1 VPLNSTGTFFMPL
14 WTDFNP
20 YSLNPGILDWY
31 TILIG
36 LLALAAL
43 TAHGA
48 NYLAVKTEGILQAR
62 ARRIARRAWLS
73 TIVLT
78 VLATLLTFAV
88 QPAIGASFSLRP
100 WEVIFPLIA
109 LVGLIGMGYF
119 PLRQRDLAAFVASCA
134 YLVGLLASTAV
145 TLYPLVLPAVNP
157 ANSLTISNASA
168 SPYAQAVG
176 LVWWSI
182 GMVLAILYL
191 ILTYRLFW
199 GKVRLTE
206 TIGY

>member
-1 VPLNSTGTFFMPL
+1 
-14 WTDFNP
+14 
-20 YSLNPGILDWY
+20 
-31 TILIG
+31 

-43 TAHGA
+43 TTHKA
-48 NYLAVKTEGILQAR
+48 NYIAVKTKNILNTR
-62 ARRIARRAWLS
+62 SRRIARLAWLI
-73 TIVLT
+73 TMVLT
-78 VLATLLTFAV
+78 VLATLLTFSV
-88 QPAIGASFSLRP
+88 QPAIRASFSLRP
-100 WEVIFPLIA
+100 WEVIFPVIA

-157 ANSLTISNASA
+157 AYSLTIYNASA

-206 TIGY
+206 TTGY

>member
-1 VPLNSTGTFFMPL
+1 M
-14 WTDFNP
+14 
-20 YSLNPGILDWY
+20 
-31 TILIG
+31 
-36 LLALAAL
+36 
-43 TAHGA
+43 
-48 NYLAVKTEGILQAR
+48 KTEGILQAR
-62 ARRIARRAWLS
+62 ARRIARLAWFS